1 LRGPALRLAFNG
13 IDDMPAEV
21 AIVHGWSDT
30 SKSFLTL
37 RDFLAGHGYQTT
49 QIWLGDYV
57 SMDDDVRVE
66 DVGNRMESVI
76 RAAMAANQL
85 TVPFDLIVHS
95 TGGLIAREWLS
106 RFYPNGQNAPVKK
119 VIMLAPANF
128 GSRLASLGKV

>member
-1 LRGPALRLAFNG
+1 MAAQ
-13 IDDMPAEV
+13 V

-30 SKSFLTL
+30 SKSFYSL
-37 RDFLAGHGYQTT
+37 RDFLVGNGYQAA

-66 DVGNRMESVI
+66 DVGRRMEIVI
-76 RAAMAANQL
+76 REAIAANKL

-95 TGGLIAREWLS
+95 TGGLVAREWIS
-106 RFYPNGQNAPVKK
+106 RYYPDGTQCPARK

-128 GSRLASLGKV
+128 GSRLASLGKSMIGR